1 MSTEPAPH
9 VRPLSEA
16 DAEAVF
22 DLDLWAF
29 GFDPQYADYEAARAF
44 LEWDRVGGVYL
55 GDRLGGIHAVLSLEM
70 PVPGGASV
78 RAGGLTWVG
87 VHPQMR
93 RLGLLSAM
101 MRFHLDAVRDAGE
114 AVSILY
120 AAEPAIYGRFGY
132 GLATQDVKLTVG
144 RGAALRDVPGAENVS
159 VSFETA
165 DIARHKDLVVD
176 VFDRARAARPGWA
189 GRPDSALHDS
199 IFGQPAPHLRQS
211 EPQRLLIARDATG
224 DVRGYAFFVRKL
236 DWPDTGPNGTTKVRE
251 FVALDPPTARALWG
265 RLFDLDLQAKVEI
278 RRRPTDD
285 ALLHLLVDTRT
296 VAPTL
301 MDGLWLRVIDLPAAL
316 AARRY
321 SAELD
326 VVLEVT
332 DALLPGNAGRWR
344 VTGGPDKACC
354 EPTADEPDLALDVR
368 ELGTAYLGGTSLT
381 ALHAAGLVTEH
392 RAGAVDAAAA
402 AFVWPVAPFCGWGF

>member
-1 MSTEPAPH
+1 VTTEPGPV

-22 DLDLWAF
+22 DIDLWAF
-29 GFDPQYADYEAARAF
+29 GFDPQYADYDVARAF
-44 LEWDRVGGVYL
+44 LEWDRVAGAFL

-87 VHPQMR
+87 VHPEMR
-93 RLGLLSAM
+93 RRGLLGAM
-101 MRFHLDAVRDAGE
+101 MRHHLDAVRDAGE

-132 GLATQDVKLTVG
+132 GMATQDVKLTVG
-144 RGAALRDVPGAENVS
+144 RGAALRDVPGADDVT

-165 DIARHKDLVVD
+165 DIDKHRDLVVD
-176 VFDRARAARPGWA
+176 VFDRARAERPGWA
-189 GRPDSALHDS
+189 GRPDTALRDS
-199 IFGQPAPHLRQS
+199 IFASPAPHLRQS
-211 EPQRLLIARDATG
+211 EPQRLLIARDSQG
-224 DVRGYAFFVRKL
+224 DVRGYASFVRKL

-251 FVALDPPTARALWG
+251 FVALDAPAARALWG
-265 RLFDLDLQAKVEI
+265 RLLDLDLQAKVEI
-278 RRRPTDD
+278 RRRPLDD
-285 ALLHLLVDTRT
+285 PLLQLLVDSRA
-296 VAPTL
+296 VAPTV
-301 MDGLWLRVIDLPAAL
+301 MDGLWLRVVDLSAAL

-332 DALLPGNAGRWR
+332 DSLLPDNAGRWR
-344 VTGGPDKACC
+344 VTGGPDKAFC
-354 EPTADEPDLALDVR
+354 EGTDDEPDLALDIR

-381 ALHAAGLVTEH
+381 ALAGAGLVTERRPGVVEAVA
-392 RAGAVDAAAA
+392 RAFA
-402 AFVWPVAPFCGWGF
+402 WPVAPYCGWGF